1 MYLEWDNEE
10 IQLQFHLLIGGFVL
24 ISIVVMVV
32 LVHLAFATAIY
43 LDAIKRPQL
52 YVMPIIWFVATVLF
66 GMLTVV
72 AYNTTKQNQ

>member
-1 MYLEWDNEE
+1 MYLEWHNEE
-10 IQLQFHLLIGGFVL
+10 ILVQFHLLLGGCVL

-43 LDAIKRPQL
+43 LDAIKRPRL
-52 YVMPIIWFVATVLF
+52 FVLPIIWFVATLLF

-72 AYNTTKQNQ
+72 AYNTSKHHQ

>member
-1 MYLEWDNEE
+1 MYLEWHNEE

>member
-1 MYLEWDNEE
+1 MWIVLV
-10 IQLQFHLLIGGFVL
+10 LLL
-24 ISIVVMVV
+24 V

-43 LDAIKRPQL
+43 LDAIKRPRL
-52 YVMPIIWFVATVLF
+52 YVLPIIWFFATVLF

>member
-10 IQLQFHLLIGGFVL
+10 IRLQFHLLIGGFVL